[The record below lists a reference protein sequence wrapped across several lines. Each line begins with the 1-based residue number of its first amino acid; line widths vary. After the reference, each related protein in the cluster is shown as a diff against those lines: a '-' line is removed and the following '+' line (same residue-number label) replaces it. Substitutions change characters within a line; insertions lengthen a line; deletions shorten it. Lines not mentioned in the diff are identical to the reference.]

1 MKIWTLPLLALVAAC
16 SQNSGNRAKA
26 GNNAA
31 APADDSAAA
40 APAPAQGAQQAGM
53 PPGLDC
59 VRNRLSPEQRREFAQ
74 LAMERG
80 SRDDPRAQPVLQ
92 AVEACGSELAWS
104 PEKRQLASLFT
115 MSAAGAAG
123 IREQLGAQGANFDAL
138 DQAILS
144 DREFMA
150 AAEAGQL
157 DGSVGQAFYQRHAAL
172 IQPMVGGEEED
183 PELATLIGN
192 YIAFRALAET
202 TAGKFGR
209 EP

>member
-1 MKIWTLPLLALVAAC
+1 MKIWTLLLLALVAAC
-16 SQNSGNRAKA
+16 SRTSGNKAAA

-31 APADDSAAA
+31 APADNSAVA
-40 APAPAQGAQQAGM
+40 APAPMQGAQQAGM

-74 LAMERG
+74 VAIERG
-80 SRDDPRAQPVLQ
+80 TRDDPRAQPALQ
-92 AVEACGSELAWS
+92 AVEACGSELSWS
-104 PEKRQLASLFT
+104 PEKRSLAGMFT
-115 MSAAGAAG
+115 MAMSGAAG
-123 IREQLGAQGANFDAL
+123 IRERLSAQSASFDEL

-144 DREFMA
+144 DRQFMA
-150 AAEAGQL
+150 AAESGQL
-157 DGSVGQAFYQRHAAL
+157 DSAVGQQFATRHLEL
-172 IQPMVGGEEED
+172 IERMAGGD
-183 PELATLIGN
+183 SELETLIGN

>member
-1 MKIWTLPLLALVAAC
+1 MKISTLLLLALLAAC
-16 SQNSGNRAKA
+16 SRNSGNKAAA

-31 APADDSAAA
+31 APADNSAAA
-40 APAPAQGAQQAGM
+40 APAPAQGAQQAGL

-59 VRNRLSPEQRREFAQ
+59 VRNRLTPEQRREFAQ
-74 LAMERG
+74 MAIEQG

-92 AVEACGSELAWS
+92 AVEACGSELSWS
-104 PEKRQLASLFT
+104 PEKRNLASLFT

-123 IREQLGAQGANFDAL
+123 IREQLGAQAASFDEL

-144 DREFMA
+144 DRQFMA
-150 AAEAGQL
+150 AAESGQL
-157 DGSVGQAFYQRHAAL
+157 DSTVGQQFAL
-172 IQPMVGGEEED
+172 RNAELIERMAGGD
-183 PELATLIGN
+183 PEMETLVGN

>member
-1 MKIWTLPLLALVAAC
+1 MKIWTLLLLALVAAC
-16 SQNSGNRAKA
+16 SRTSGNKAAA
-26 GNNAA
+26 GNNAS
-31 APADDSAAA
+31 APADNSAAA

-74 LAMERG
+74 VAIERG

-92 AVEACGSELAWS
+92 AVEACGSELSWS
-104 PEKRQLASLFT
+104 PQKRRLAGMFT
-115 MSAAGAAG
+115 MAAAGAAG
-123 IREQLGAQGANFDAL
+123 VREGFGARGVSVDEL

-144 DREFMA
+144 DRQLLA
-150 AAEAGQL
+150 AAESGQL
-157 DGSVGQAFYQRHAAL
+157 DGAVAQEFASRHAEL
-172 IQPMVGGEEED
+172 IERMAGGD
-183 PELATLIGN
+183 PEMEVLVGN

-202 TAGKFGR
+202 TAGQFGR

>member
-1 MKIWTLPLLALVAAC
+1 MKIWTLSLLALVAAC

-31 APADDSAAA
+31 APANDAAA
-40 APAPAQGAQQAGM
+40 ATPAPAQGAQQAGM

-59 VRNRLSPEQRREFAQ
+59 VRNRLSPEERREFAQ
-74 LAMERG
+74 VAIEQG

-92 AVEACGSELAWS
+92 AVEACGSELSWS
-104 PEKRQLASLFT
+104 PQKRQLASLFT

-123 IREQLGAQGANFDAL
+123 IREQLGGQAAGFDEL

-150 AAEAGQL
+150 AAESGQL
-157 DGSVGQAFYQRHAAL
+157 EGSVGQEFAQRHAEL
-172 IQPMVGGEEED
+172 IQRMAGGEEVD
-183 PELATLIGN
+183 PERATLIGN

>member
-31 APADDSAAA
+31 APANDSVAA

-59 VRNRLSPEQRREFAQ
+59 VRNRLSPEERREFAQ
-74 LAMERG
+74 VAIERG

-92 AVEACGSELAWS
+92 AVEACGSELSWS
-104 PEKRQLASLFT
+104 PQKSRLAGMFT

-123 IREQLGAQGANFDAL
+123 VREQFGARGVSVDEL

-144 DREFMA
+144 DR
-150 AAEAGQL
+150 
-157 DGSVGQAFYQRHAAL
+157 
-172 IQPMVGGEEED
+172 
-183 PELATLIGN
+183 
-192 YIAFRALAET
+192 
-202 TAGKFGR
+202 
-209 EP
+209 